1 MRREEF
7 MAAQQRL
14 QVDRKAL
21 RAGLTEI
28 LDVDA
33 VDATYSAQSR
43 LDLVGSATN
52 IEDKYSTER
61 RMAAYR
67 HYIRM
72 QAVYYAEGKVT
83 SEDKRQSVLL
93 KDLETANSR
102 RLVGQV
108 LREIKRPTISDG
120 PFFLG

>member
-1 MRREEF
+1 MN
-7 MAAQQRL
+7 L
-14 QVDRKAL
+14 
-21 RAGLTEI
+21 
-28 LDVDA
+28 
-33 VDATYSAQSR
+33 
-43 LDLVGSATN
+43 
-52 IEDKYSTER
+52 EDKYSTDR

-93 KDLETANSR
+93 KDLETYNSKR
-102 RLVGQV
+102 PIGKV

-120 PFFLG
+120 PFFLA